1 MRSARLQ
8 TGRSNRERLYE
19 RPRVSRRAPLRTALL
34 DDGVNT
40 VPPSRTRSELLAL
53 RRRRNEAHMSYDIDG
68 DGDVSQEDYIL
79 AKKYDA
85 NGNGILEADEQRLAR
100 RGVALSFFRDH
111 AHDSHLYGFNPEYD
125 ATTLAEADNFAVTF
139 RNLKRRERRLWN
151 SGSAHLKQVL
161 TSHPPARHHF
171 YCDKFDTTAWN
182 DHGANPRRTGVIVQ
196 GSRLD
201 LFQRRTIDNN
211 DVCAHKLAVADSRRP
226 KSNHS
231 RVSLITNIAIENS

>member
-1 MRSARLQ
+1 MRSARLH
-8 TGRSNRERLYE
+8 TGRTNRERLYE
-19 RPRVSRRAPLRTALL
+19 RPRASKRAPLRTALL
-34 DDGVNT
+34 DDAVNT
-40 VPPSRTRSELLAL
+40 MPPSRTRSELVRL
-53 RRRRNEAHMSYDIDG
+53 RRRLNEAHMSFDIDG

-79 AKKYDA
+79 AKKYD
-85 NGNGILEADEQRLAR
+85 NGNGILEADEQQRAR
-100 RGVALSFFRDH
+100 RGVACDFFRDH
-111 AHDSHLYGFNPEYD
+111 AHDSHLYGFDADYD
-125 ATTLAEADNFAVTF
+125 ANTLADADNFAVTF
-139 RNLKRRERRLWN
+139 RNLKRRERRLRN

-161 TSHPPARHHF
+161 TSYPPVRHHF

-201 LFQRRTIDNN
+201 MFQRRTIDNN

-226 KSNHS
+226 KYDHS